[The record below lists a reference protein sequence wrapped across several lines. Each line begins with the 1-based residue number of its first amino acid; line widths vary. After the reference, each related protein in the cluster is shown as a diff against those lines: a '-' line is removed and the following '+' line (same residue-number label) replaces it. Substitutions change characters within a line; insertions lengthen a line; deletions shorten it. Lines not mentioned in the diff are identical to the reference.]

1 MYFWFF
7 WFSRPFNA
15 AQRWQERQALYV
27 TGANWISTQLSSN
40 CCVRSLQT
48 ASYSPSIHFLPG
60 FYNTEANVWPFVCID
75 TSGGVRDEG
84 RRGKGRKRPL
94 VSIKWNV
101 LCSMW
106 FPPPPKLKQQV
117 HNLVFHPFISAW
129 IVVRLQRVKSMG
141 IGILW
146 KKCSQLVEQMDF
158 SFFFAYFV
166 ESLPAGCW
174 PWLLKSDRSDC
185 GPFKLFLLLRLPV
198 CRKQSGPVTRRSPR
212 CSTLS
217 SLALGSYPHVLQER
231 SVSFRKCTPSPQ
243 PAVVT

>member
-1 MYFWFF
+1 M
-7 WFSRPFNA
+7 
-15 AQRWQERQALYV
+15 WQEQIELAHSWALTVVSDHCRQPL
-27 TGANWISTQLSSN
+27 TLH
-40 CCVRSLQT
+40 
-48 ASYSPSIHFLPG
+48 PSISFQAFTTPRQTFGLLCVLTQVVESEMRG
-60 FYNTEANVWPFVCID
+60 
-75 TSGGVRDEG
+75 EG
-84 RRGKGRKRPL
+84 GKGGRGL
-94 VSIKWNV
+94 WSALSEMFSAVCDS
-101 LCSMW
+101 
-106 FPPPPKLKQQV
+106 PPPPKLKQQV

-231 SVSFRKCTPSPQ
+231 SVSFRKCTPSPR